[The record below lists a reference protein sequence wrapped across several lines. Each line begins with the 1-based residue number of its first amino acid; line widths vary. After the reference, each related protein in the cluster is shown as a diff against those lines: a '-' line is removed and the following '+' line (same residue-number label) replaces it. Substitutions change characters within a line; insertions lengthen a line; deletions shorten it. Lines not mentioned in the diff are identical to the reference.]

1 MNSLYLTFLKIDKS
15 TNYLAEVFILF
26 FLSILSYFSSNN
38 KIFLIFII
46 ISIFYYLYTLK
57 KYKSKKPLIK
67 QHLKKQQIIRD
78 RELLRKEFNEDLN
91 IFNKIDQINKL
102 LTEKMNNSLF
112 IRNKIENIVYES
124 YKTYLSNKR
133 KIKKLK
139 ELRDNYSTLKLKEE
153 VNKDISI
160 LKEKNIELLD
170 SIDRI
175 IKELIVSEGN
185 STSEIK
191 TNSLINEL
199 EKSLVLYKE
208 FKERI
213 W

>member
-1 MNSLYLTFLKIDKS
+1 MNSVYLTFLKIDKS
-15 TNYLAEVFILF
+15 TKYLAEAFILF
-26 FLSILSYFSSNN
+26 FLSISIYFYSNN
-38 KIFLIFII
+38 KIFLIFTI
-46 ISIFYYLYTLK
+46 ISIVYYLYTLK
-57 KYKSKKPLIK
+57 KYKSIKPLIK
-67 QHLKKQQIIRD
+67 QHFKKQQIIRD

-91 IFNKIDQINKL
+91 IFNKIDQIDNL
-102 LTEKMNNSLF
+102 LTEKMSNSLF
-112 IRNKIENIVYES
+112 IRNKIENIVHES
-124 YKTYLSNKR
+124 YRTYLSNKR

-160 LKEKNIELLD
+160 LKEKNIELLA

-199 EKSLVLYKE
+199 EKSLNLYKE

-213 W
+213 

>member
-15 TNYLAEVFILF
+15 TKYLAEAFILF
-26 FLSILSYFSSNN
+26 FLSIFIYFYSNN
-38 KIFLIFII
+38 KIFLIFTI
-46 ISIFYYLYTLK
+46 ISLFYYIYTLK
-57 KYKSKKPLIK
+57 RYKSIKPLIK
-67 QHLKKQQIIRD
+67 QHFKKQQIIRD

-91 IFNKIDQINKL
+91 IFNKIDQINNL
-102 LTEKMNNSLF
+102 LTEKMSNSLF
-112 IRNKIENIVYES
+112 IRNKIENIVHES
-124 YKTYLSNKR
+124 YRTYLSNKR

-139 ELRDNYSTLKLKEE
+139 ELKYNYSTLKVKEE
-153 VNKDISI
+153 IKKDISI
-160 LKEKNIELLD
+160 LKEKNIELLA

-199 EKSLVLYKE
+199 EKSLDLYKE

-213 W
+213 